1 MKKTSKKN
9 KYLFREILFGGIG
22 ITVLVLPLLILIIVN
37 REVYFQTETKES
49 LSIGLVMIL
58 IVLVLQLA
66 KFTKKWNSVVWLA
79 VLAGILHFIRPI
91 LGDLELILW
100 MACLGE
106 GLYKPFEYLRDR
118 NSRLRKAYEESKI
131 DAEVQESNF
140 DRITEAI
147 ENTLG
152 R

>member
-1 MKKTSKKN
+1 MKKITKN
-9 KYLFREILFGGIG
+9 KYLFKEHLFGSIG
-22 ITVLVLPLLILIIVN
+22 FVVLILPLLILMIVN
-37 REVYFQTETKES
+37 RETYFQTETKES

-58 IVLVLQLA
+58 SVLVLQLG
-66 KFTKKWNSVVWLA
+66 KFTKKWNAVVWLA

-106 GLYKPFEYLRDR
+106 ALYKPFEHLRDR
-118 NSRLRKAYEESKI
+118 YNRLRKSYEEGYINAEIQQVNIEKI
-131 DAEVQESNF
+131 TN
-140 DRITEAI
+140 AI